1 MEIFEFIRAN
11 PNVIK
16 DLENCKIQS
25 DLHKVIIENKIDL
38 KGISEAELFNIIVK
52 VQKENEIVED
62 EMLENV
68 AGGMSNAK
76 QRKIQ
81 NYSKEKA
88 DPSVIKGNLG
98 EGITFEQCLKNC
110 SENGDNFENYYEDK
124 SSGLYYRL
132 N

>member
-16 DLENCKIQS
+16 DLENCKTQS

-81 NYSKEKA
+81 NYIKEKA

-98 EGITFEQCLKNC
+98 EGMTLEQCLNNC
-110 SENGDNFENYYEDK
+110 DKPGDSFENYYEDK